1 MKFKEFKPTNLAIT
15 NRTTIYIFTAI
26 LVIFGIMQYNSTPK
40 EKFPEIVFPYFMVG
54 TIHPGT
60 APADV
65 ENLITRPIEKQLKG
79 IDGVKQISSNS
90 IQDYSSIFI
99 EFELSAEETQA
110 YLDVRQA
117 VDDARAELPT
127 DLFQEPQVSRIDLSE
142 IPILFINLS
151 GDVGLVKLKELAEK
165 LQDEIEALEEITRA
179 DIAGALD
186 REIQI
191 NVDLYKMQAVGLSF
205 NSIQGAVAAE
215 NLTISSGQ
223 IDTDGMR
230 RNLRVVGEF
239 TEVQQI
245 ADLILQDG
253 IYLRDIAVVKDG
265 YKDRESYARLNGRDV
280 VTLNVVK
287 KSGKNLI
294 FAVDKIKALVQE
306 FKKTAPQSLIVTMT
320 GDSSDQTRNSVSD
333 LFNTVILGFFIV
345 VFVLMFFMGE
355 TNALF
360 VGVSIPL
367 SMVIAFI
374 MIPVVG
380 FTLNMVVLMS
390 FIMVLGI
397 VVDNSIV
404 IVENVYRHYT
414 ITPGLSITDATKR
427 GVGEVALA
435 VFTGTL
441 TTIAPFLPL
450 VFMPGIPG
458 KFMSYL
464 PITIIITLSASILVA
479 YTMNP
484 VFAVSFMK
492 RLDPD
497 NNRKIFRW
505 PSKKALITTLA
516 FVALAV
522 LFFIAGTRMLANL
535 LLLGLFLYYVTKYIL
550 HFLIDKFQCCVL
562 PRFLSLYR
570 KTLAFSLKGRRP
582 YLVITSIVLLLF
594 FTFVLM
600 GIRTPRVVF
609 FPSGDP
615 NSLMVYV
622 TMPEGTHI
630 EVTNNI
636 SRQVEAKVFDVLSRD
651 NPDVESVVTN
661 VAVNAGADMFER
673 FAQDKLAK
681 VTITFVEYKY
691 RTGPATRTYLDKLR
705 EEVKGIP
712 GAQIRIDR
720 EAMGVPTGMPINIE
734 ISGDDIDEL
743 VTIAEG
749 FKEYINSLNIR
760 GIEKLKSSME
770 VNKPEL
776 VLELDREKA
785 NQLGMSTAQIGMAL
799 RTAIYGLEISQF
811 KEGDEEYPIQLRLA
825 EKYRKDIALLLSQE
839 ITVPSRQPN
848 APPYKIPL
856 AAVAKVSYLTSYGG
870 VQRIDNKRVITISSN
885 VLSGYNANEIVRR
898 IGRELPRF
906 PRPDGTTIQFTGEQD
921 MQAETGQFMVTAMF
935 IALALIFVILVA
947 QFNSLAKP
955 LIIISQFFF
964 SFTGVLL
971 GFVIFKIDISIMMT
985 GMGIIA
991 VAGVVVKNGII
1002 IIDYIDNRI
1011 ASGMDK
1017 LEAVI
1022 EAGATRLTP
1031 VLLTALS
1038 TILGLVPLAIGM
1050 NFNFQ
1055 TLLTDFNPQ
1064 IYFGGDNAAF
1074 WNPLAMTIIFG
1085 LSFATILTL
1094 IVVPAMYTLVF
1105 VRRKKKETEA
1115 RQSKSMF

>member
-1 MKFKEFKPTNLAIT
+1 MKFKEFKPTKLAIS
-15 NRTTIYIFTAI
+15 NRTTVYIFTVI
-26 LVIFGIMQYNSTPK
+26 LVIFGVMQYNATPK
-40 EKFPEIVFPYFMVG
+40 EQFPEIVFPYFMVG

-99 EFELSAEETQA
+99 EFELSADEMQA

-117 VDDARAELPT
+117 VDDARSELPS
-127 DLFQEPQVSRIDLSE
+127 DLFQEPQVTRINLSE

-151 GDVGLVKLKELAEK
+151 GDIGLVKLKALAET
-165 LQDEIEALEEITRA
+165 LQDEIEALEEISRA
-179 DIAGALD
+179 NIAGALD

-191 NVDLYKMQAVGLSF
+191 NVDLYKMQAAGLSF

-215 NLTISSGQ
+215 NLTISAGQ
-223 IDTDGMR
+223 IDTGGMK

-239 TEVQQI
+239 KNVQQV
-245 ADLILQDG
+245 ADILLQEG
-253 IYLRDIAVVKDG
+253 IYLKDIAEVKDG
-265 YKDRESYARLNGRDV
+265 YKERESYARLNGEDV
-280 VTLNVVK
+280 VTLNIIK

-294 FAVDKIKALVQE
+294 VAVEKIRGIIQE
-306 FKKTAPQSLIVTMT
+306 FKLTAPRNLIVTLT
-320 GDSSDQTRNSVSD
+320 GDSSTQTRNSVSD
-333 LFNTVILGFFIV
+333 LFNTVILGFIVV

-374 MIPVVG
+374 LIPVVG
-380 FTLNMVVLMS
+380 FTMNMVVLMS

-404 IVENVYRHYT
+404 VVENVYRHFT
-414 ITPGLSITDATKR
+414 QTPGLSIADATKR

-450 VFMPGIPG
+450 IFIPGIPG
-458 KFMSYL
+458 KFMSFL
-464 PITIIITLSASILVA
+464 PITIIITLGASLLVA

-492 RLDPD
+492 RPEPEETKKL
-497 NNRKIFRW
+497 FRL
-505 PSKKALITTLA
+505 PSKKAIIFTVAALGLI
-516 FVALAV
+516 V
-522 LFFIAGTRMLANL
+522 LFYASGNQLPANL
-535 LLLGLFLYYVTKYIL
+535 LVFGLVIYYLTKYVL
-550 HFLIDKFQCCVL
+550 HFLVDKFQCCVL
-562 PRFLSLYR
+562 PKFLSAYR
-570 KTLAFSLKGRRP
+570 KTLAFSLKGKRP
-582 YLVITSIVLLLF
+582 YLVVASVVALLF
-594 FTFVLM
+594 SSFVLM
-600 GIRTPRVVF
+600 GIKTPRIVF

-615 NSLMVYV
+615 NSLMVYIA
-622 TMPEGTHI
+622 MPEGTHI
-630 EVTNNI
+630 DVTNEI
-636 SRQVEAKVFDVLSRD
+636 CKQVESKVFDVLGRD
-651 NPDVESVVTN
+651 NPDVESVVSN

-681 VTITFVEYKY
+681 VTVTFVEYKY
-691 RTGPATRTYLDKLR
+691 RTGPRTRTYLDKLR
-705 EEVKGIP
+705 AEVKGIP

-734 ISGDDIDEL
+734 VSGEDLDQLVSISENFITFLE
-743 VTIAEG
+743 
-749 FKEYINSLNIR
+749 SLNIR

-811 KEGDEEYPIQLRLA
+811 KEGDDEFPIQLRLA
-825 EKYRKDIALLLSQE
+825 KKYREDIGVLLSQE
-839 ITVPSRQPN
+839 ITVPSRQSN
-848 APPYKIPL
+848 SPPHKIPL
-856 AAVAKVSYLTSYGG
+856 SAVARVSYETSYGG
-870 VQRIDNKRVITISSN
+870 VQRIDNQRVITITSN
-885 VLSGYNANEIVRR
+885 VLSGYNANEIVSR
-898 IGRELPRF
+898 IGQAMPKFPLPE
-906 PRPDGTTIQFTGEQD
+906 GYSIQFTGEQD
-921 MQAETGQFMVTAMF
+921 MQAETGRFMVQAMF
-935 IALALIFVILVA
+935 IALGLIFIILVA
-947 QFNSLAKP
+947 QFNSMAKP

-971 GFVIFKIDISIMMT
+971 GFVVFGLDISVMMT

-1002 IIDYIDNRI
+1002 IVDYIDNRI

-1017 LEAVI
+1017 MEAVI

-1031 VLLTALS
+1031 VMLTAMS
-1038 TILGLVPLAIGM
+1038 TILGLVPLAIGLNI
-1050 NFNFQ
+1050 NFG
-1055 TLLTDFNPQ
+1055 TLFTQLDPQ
-1064 IYFGGDNAAF
+1064 VYVGGDNQAF

-1094 IVVPAMYTLVF
+1094 IVLPAMYTIIF
-1105 VRRKKKETEA
+1105 VRRKDGTKA
-1115 RQSKSMF
+1115 